1 MVTLCLSAHSFVS
14 LELYCKDHFAA
25 GMSQIPVLPILV
37 LRECK
42 VCLSS
47 PCWAETKPSGRSASA
62 SRKNGWQ
69 VQRNL
74 EEGEPLG
81 KETPVDAWE
90 ELQEAMRHSSSLPL
104 TPKHSWHC
112 MCHPWQPAFTETHLL
127 LQLFEYHLQLHK
139 MSGQP
144 SKSSCCSECKSAVQ
158 CKARRCC
165 PPTTP
170 RVLLGSLWKY
180 RYRTS
185 KGFWFCH
192 TRNTKAQDFT
202 VLKHCCV
209 ILFKGR
215 SILSHFAPLL
225 KQYLSVKCAGYIT
238 GFALGQK
245 P

>member
-1 MVTLCLSAHSFVS
+1 MVTLCLSVHSFVS

-37 LRECK
+37 LRERK

-170 RVLLGSLWKY
+170 PGHPVCFLGPCENTDIGPQRAFGSVTHETQKLRILLFWNIVVSSYLKAEVFSLTLLPCWSSISLLSAQG
-180 RYRTS
+180 TS
-185 KGFWFCH
+185 L
-192 TRNTKAQDFT
+192 D
-202 VLKHCCV
+202 
-209 ILFKGR
+209 
-215 SILSHFAPLL
+215 SP
-225 KQYLSVKCAGYIT
+225 
-238 GFALGQK
+238 
-245 P
+245 